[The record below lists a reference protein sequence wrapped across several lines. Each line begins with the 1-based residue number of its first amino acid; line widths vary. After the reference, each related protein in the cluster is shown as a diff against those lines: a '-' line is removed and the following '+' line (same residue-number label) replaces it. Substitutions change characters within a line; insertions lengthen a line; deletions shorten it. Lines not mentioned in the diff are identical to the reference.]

1 MMGSGFMQHW
11 ILGKGK
17 YTQGQKH
24 PFFTIAKCCKH
35 SINSVDGEGADT
47 LLLES
52 RKKQVT
58 KTTNSPKK

>member
-1 MMGSGFMQHW
+1 MGPGFLQHW

-24 PFFTIAKCCKH
+24 PFFTTAKCCKH
-35 SINSVDGEGADT
+35 CINSVDGEGADT